1 MQLFVAILVKIIKKS
16 MGDFALN
23 EGFTRLIFCQD
34 LIFHKNSEF
43 NILPPS
49 NNMTE
54 DFNDKYENGLT

>member
-1 MQLFVAILVKIIKKS
+1 
-16 MGDFALN
+16 MGNFALN